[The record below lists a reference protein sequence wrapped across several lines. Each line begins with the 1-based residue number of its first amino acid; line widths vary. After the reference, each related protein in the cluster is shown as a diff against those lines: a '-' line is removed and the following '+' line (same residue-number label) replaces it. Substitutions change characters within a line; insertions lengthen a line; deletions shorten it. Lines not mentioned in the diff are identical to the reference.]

1 MKTYEIDLHN
11 LDAVSDAIRE
21 DLLRERATPKEIAR
35 TLLLVEE
42 ITIKFR
48 MCMPGAQVRAQV
60 ARHWRTLS
68 VRLFAE
74 GDDRN
79 PIAETEDWS
88 AGTEDYYRTLIL
100 RANKALLNY
109 QHTDGKNIVTILVR
123 ASEKKYALYS
133 VIGMLSGIVLG
144 AILHWLV
151 PSSVSQWIDW
161 NIFTVFQSIYLNAI
175 ALMAVPAVFCS
186 VVNSLTSLS
195 SLSDTGRMGAHHDPV
210 HIHDA
215 ACHRSR
221 LCARDTGVPAR
232 RPADPGSRRTGLSK
246 IASPSMRDEILDHR
260 AGKSARSDHGR
271 RHPAG
276 AARSRR
282 SPARRSACSA
292 TRSSRCAC

>member
-175 ALMAVPAVFCS
+175 ALMAVPAVFWKA
-186 VVNSLTSLS
+186 VTLKLKVRNTSCAFSSSAFRQISRQYFSCLS
-195 SLSDTGRMGAHHDPV
+195 ALIS
-210 HIHDA
+210 
-215 ACHRSR
+215 
-221 LCARDTGVPAR
+221 
-232 RPADPGSRRTGLSK
+232 
-246 IASPSMRDEILDHR
+246 
-260 AGKSARSDHGR
+260 
-271 RHPAG
+271 
-276 AARSRR
+276 
-282 SPARRSACSA
+282 
-292 TRSSRCAC
+292 